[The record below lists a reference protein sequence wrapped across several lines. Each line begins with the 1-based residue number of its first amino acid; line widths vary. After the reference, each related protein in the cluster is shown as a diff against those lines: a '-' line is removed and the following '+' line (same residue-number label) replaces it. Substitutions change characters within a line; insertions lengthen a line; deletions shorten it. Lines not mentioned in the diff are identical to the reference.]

1 MTGMHAVAGSPA
13 DAGTAPEP
21 QAALIVDRLV
31 RAALGGADDL
41 ALLEM
46 VCEEIAAAGVA
57 LTRVVTATDLLHPT
71 FDGQGTR
78 WRRGEAVTRSM
89 FLRSEWTT
97 GATRNEEI
105 WKRSPFY
112 RLINTGESRLRR
124 RIAPEGPQEFPI
136 LDDLRTEGAT
146 DYLAFATHI
155 GEAATL
161 GPVEG
166 IVSSWVTDRP
176 GGFSDD
182 DIALITAVMP
192 TLALCLNAATVAA
205 TARTLLETYLGRD
218 AAQRVLKGDIVRGR
232 AETIDA
238 VIWYSDLANFTR
250 IADRI
255 DRDRLLELLNAYAAC
270 LVDTI
275 AGHGGE
281 VLKFIG
287 DGILAIFPVC
297 DGDGADACGRAL
309 AAAEQAL
316 ATVGALNAK
325 RAAEGLATTE
335 FYLALH
341 VGELLY
347 GNFGSETR
355 LDFTVLGPAVNE
367 ASRIEALCR
376 ALDWPIIV
384 SSAFAKAAGPRRD
397 RLVSLGRYAL
407 RGVARPQELFTIDAG
422 APVDDPGI

>member
-1 MTGMHAVAGSPA
+1 MNEMSAIAANTPA
-13 DAGTAPEP
+13 DATPERR
-21 QAALIVDRLV
+21 AAAINARLV
-31 RAALGGADDL
+31 RASLEGADEI
-41 ALLEM
+41 ALLGLACDS
-46 VCEEIAAAGVA
+46 VVAGGLP

-78 WRRGEAVTRSM
+78 WRRGEKVSRSM
-89 FLRSEWTT
+89 FLRSEWATSN
-97 GATRNEEI
+97 TRNDEI
-105 WKRSPFY
+105 WRRSPFY
-112 RLINTGESRLRR
+112 RLISTGEARLRR
-124 RIAPEGPQEFPI
+124 RIVPEGPQEFPI

-155 GEAATL
+155 GETATL

-176 GGFSDD
+176 DGFTDD
-182 DIALITAVMP
+182 DIALITAIVP
-192 TLALCLNAATVAA
+192 ALALCLNAATVAA

-232 AETIDA
+232 AETIHA

-250 IADRI
+250 IADRL

-270 LVDTI
+270 LVDTV

-297 DGDGADACGRAL
+297 DGDGAAACARAL
-309 AAAEQAL
+309 DAAERAV
-316 ATVGALNAK
+316 AAVAELNGK
-325 RAAEGLATTE
+325 RAADGLATTE

-347 GNFGSETR
+347 GNFGSEDR

-384 SSAFAKAAGPRRD
+384 SSAFARAAGPRRD

-407 RGVARPQELFTIDAG
+407 RGVARPQELFTIDTG
-422 APVDDPGI
+422 EPVDDPGI